1 MASLLVLASA
11 ICGLSVGK
19 IYELYHRD
27 HYHDEM
33 QDTPKGSRYASV
45 LAFYNDTKQCK
56 GMMAGL
62 PWTETGLPS
71 VEHLFLG
78 QYELS
83 TSRDRV
89 WYVLMALT
97 CRYFQYRYAVYILSF
112 PYQVPM
118 DRAFGFSKI
127 CWSRRLYVL

>member
-1 MASLLVLASA
+1 MASHLLIASA
-11 ICGLSVGK
+11 LCSVSLGK

-45 LAFYNDTKQCK
+45 LAFYNETSQCK
-56 GMMAGL
+56 KMMMDL

-78 QYELS
+78 QHEMS
-83 TSRDRV
+83 TSRERV
-89 WYVLMALT
+89 WYVLFLIDS
-97 CRYFQYRYAVYILSF
+97 AVTIDHNDCL
-112 PYQVPM
+112 
-118 DRAFGFSKI
+118 
-127 CWSRRLYVL
+127 